1 MADLSDNRLFEGL
14 RSALLRADR
23 VADFALRMSRGGGQV
38 PAGLV
43 GDFLEARVALE
54 REFVKCHDRLSPDL
68 RARLKE
74 LILKTKNLKPEV
86 MAQGAERLVERIRGV
101 LNDLMIDGGLPL
113 SLTQEMF
120 EETSRQSSLVPAPT
134 APEARPKDVARV
146 APSPRAA
153 SFGPVI
159 LVAVLLLAGL
169 AAAAAAWAFGLFE
182 ASPANS
188 AVGNVARVGNQPA
201 PVLPRPANAPPAD
214 NAGAFDAKAAGYTRE
229 LKPQAHYVALNLL
242 DPDFDLA
249 VLRATEWPSLLLS
262 LEEDLA
268 RIEPARLKLGPADT
282 WRRLLRFA
290 EGAAASDAAWRS
302 SRKPFLDSFVA
313 HCRQET
319 QVVLFPDGDQ
329 VLPSDILHAKGGPR
343 LPLILL
349 LCALAQASGADLV
362 VIAPMGREFPLL
374 AQTIKAGIAT
384 YDGEQLGLRSSA
396 GKEPA
401 VREMLAALI
410 EKLRPT
416 LATPAARVWAS
427 SLIFRCLGD
436 LSPAQA
442 REALADL
449 DLATLS
455 QPAPG
460 DPQRREP
467 YDAQRAAVK
476 LLQPAICRVLLD
488 RVARGDAAE
497 AARLLELA
505 LAVADAASVE
515 QALLLLA
522 ERAQKGAQ
530 FRGEPLPLVV
540 ARQLLARGDKA
551 GAQGWFKRA
560 FEEAP
565 DHAAAALELAAL
577 AENADLKRYYLRSA
591 YARGCRAPDF
601 LRELAGAQAQAGE
614 LLSALA
620 LLDELCAQEA
630 GTVQDLADAAL
641 LCLALERPA
650 WAQERIAASRHAR
663 EPAIL
668 RLDLIAE
675 IALHGLSDR
684 ARALAQAYGRRGQD
698 DPYIES
704 LLSRL
709 GG

>member
-1 MADLSDNRLFEGL
+1 M
-14 RSALLRADR
+14 
-23 VADFALRMSRGGGQV
+23 
-38 PAGLV
+38 
-43 GDFLEARVALE
+43 
-54 REFVKCHDRLSPDL
+54 
-68 RARLKE
+68 
-74 LILKTKNLKPEV
+74 
-86 MAQGAERLVERIRGV
+86 
-101 LNDLMIDGGLPL
+101 
-113 SLTQEMF
+113 
-120 EETSRQSSLVPAPT
+120 
-134 APEARPKDVARV
+134 
-146 APSPRAA
+146 
-153 SFGPVI
+153 
-159 LVAVLLLAGL
+159 
-169 AAAAAAWAFGLFE
+169 
-182 ASPANS
+182 
-188 AVGNVARVGNQPA
+188 
-201 PVLPRPANAPPAD
+201 
-214 NAGAFDAKAAGYTRE
+214 
-229 LKPQAHYVALNLL
+229 
-242 DPDFDLA
+242 
-249 VLRATEWPSLLLS
+249 
-262 LEEDLA
+262 
-268 RIEPARLKLGPADT
+268 
-282 WRRLLRFA
+282 
-290 EGAAASDAAWRS
+290 
-302 SRKPFLDSFVA
+302 
-313 HCRQET
+313 
-319 QVVLFPDGDQ
+319 
-329 VLPSDILHAKGGPR
+329 
-343 LPLILL
+343 
-349 LCALAQASGADLV
+349 
-362 VIAPMGREFPLL
+362 
-374 AQTIKAGIAT
+374 
-384 YDGEQLGLRSSA
+384 
-396 GKEPA
+396 
-401 VREMLAALI
+401 
-410 EKLRPT
+410 
-416 LATPAARVWAS
+416 
-427 SLIFRCLGD
+427 
-436 LSPAQA
+436 
-442 REALADL
+442 
-449 DLATLS
+449 
-455 QPAPG
+455 
-460 DPQRREP
+460 
-467 YDAQRAAVK
+467 
-476 LLQPAICRVLLD
+476 
-488 RVARGDAAE
+488 
-497 AARLLELA
+497 LELA

>member
-1 MADLSDNRLFEGL
+1 MADASDNKLFEGL
-14 RSALLRADR
+14 RNALLRADR
-23 VADFALRMSRGGGQV
+23 VADFALRMARSGGQV

-43 GDFLEARVALE
+43 GDFLEARVAIE
-54 REFVKCHDRLSPDL
+54 REFVKCHGRLSPDL

-120 EETSRQSSLVPAPT
+120 EEASRQSTLEAAPLAPAT
-134 APEARPKDVARV
+134 KQQAAAKSAET
-146 APSPRAA
+146 PRAKNG
-153 SFGPVI
+153 GPVI
-159 LVAVLLLAGL
+159 MVAVFLLAVL
-169 AAAAAAWAFGLFE
+169 ASVAAAWATGLFE
-182 ASPANS
+182 SSPANS
-188 AVGNVARVGNQPA
+188 MATNVAQAGNQPVPA
-201 PVLPRPANAPPAD
+201 PPRPANSPPVEGA
-214 NAGAFDAKAAGYTRE
+214 AAFDAKAVGYTRD

-242 DPDFDLA
+242 DPDLDLA

-290 EGAAASDAAWRS
+290 ESAAAADATWRS

-313 HCRQET
+313 HCRLET
-319 QVVLFPDGDQ
+319 QVVLFPEGGQ

-374 AQTIKAGIAT
+374 AQAIKAGIAT
-384 YDGEQLGLRSSA
+384 FDGEQLGLRSSA
-396 GKEPA
+396 GKEPS
-401 VREMLAALI
+401 VREMLAALL

-427 SLIFRCLGD
+427 SLIYRCLGD
-436 LSPAQA
+436 LSLTQA

-449 DLATLS
+449 ELGTLS
-455 QPAPG
+455 QLAP
-460 DPQRREP
+460 REP
-467 YDAQRAAVK
+467 EQLERYNTQRAAIR
-476 LLQPAICRVLLD
+476 LLQPAICRVLFD
-488 RVARGDAAE
+488 SSARGDGAE

-505 LAVADAASVE
+505 LAVGDGASTE
-515 QALLLLA
+515 KALLLLA

-530 FRGEPLPLVV
+530 FRGEPLPFVV
-540 ARQLLARGDKA
+540 GRQLLTRGDKV

-565 DHAAAALELAAL
+565 DHAQTALELAAL
-577 AENADLKRYYLRSA
+577 AENADLKRYYLRCA
-591 YARGCRAPDF
+591 YARGWRQAAF
-601 LRELAGAQAQAGE
+601 LRELAVMQAQAGE
-614 LLSALA
+614 LLSTLA
-620 LLDELCAQEA
+620 LLDELCALEESTA
-630 GTVQDLADAAL
+630 QDLAEAAL
-641 LCLALERPA
+641 ICLALERPA
-650 WAQERIAASRHAR
+650 WVQERIAASRFAR

-675 IALHGLSDR
+675 LAQNGLSER
-684 ARALAQAYGRRGQD
+684 AKALAQAYGKRGQD

>member
-313 HCRQET
+313 
-319 QVVLFPDGDQ
+319 
-329 VLPSDILHAKGGPR
+329 GGPR